1 MKSFQF
7 FLPPLPPNASIF
19 ARFGRWIR
27 QLVFKAA
34 LCLLALIAV
43 IAVWAKFGPKFT
55 PTDRSESR
63 SIDEARPTPQVA
75 MRPATAPAVPR
86 PSEPRPANT
95 GNKPYK
101 ESLTEKLYEK
111 ATGKEVVH
119 RKDGTTYERKQ
130 PKR

>member
-1 MKSFQF
+1 MKSFQL

-27 QLVFKAA
+27 QIIFKAA
-34 LCLLALIAV
+34 LCLLALFMLLSLW
-43 IAVWAKFGPKFT
+43 VWFGPKFT
-55 PTDRSESR
+55 PTDRRESQP
-63 SIDEARPTPQVA
+63 IYEARPTS
-75 MRPATAPAVPR
+75 PAVVR
-86 PSEPRPANT
+86 PSEPQPAN
-95 GNKPYK
+95 KPHK
-101 ESLTEKLYEK
+101 ESVAEKLYEK